1 MYDHGD
7 KISSEGGSQK
17 MWMFLILA
25 LFSGASAATVTGPRS
40 VYGKTGES
48 VSVPCSYEPGYEL
61 YPKCWCR
68 RFFHFCIAPILC
80 TNDTESW
87 VREGRVSIE
96 DDRTSRTFTVTLWS
110 LVPADAGRYCCK
122 VPKVLWFD
130 PCHATKLIVSAAV
143 PHMTGAGN
151 LAAEPRPGDRSRF
164 APSAPF
170 PTGFMEPP
178 VLSQLSTTYF
188 LLFLGAKVLVVLA
201 LGLGQLFTCYS
212 GGCLGV
218 TSPWWSHMHH
228 SHFATMDEHSWG
240 TFHGTVW
247 NVSHEDTS
255 TTSARPHCTGGMSAM
270 PGR

>member
-25 LFSGASAATVTGPRS
+25 LFSGEVPSSAPSQTRCPSLHVLSPVPCPAGASAATVTGPRS

-130 PCHATKLIVSAAV
+130 PCHATKLIVSAGTAPPAL
-143 PHMTGAGN
+143 PHGRSCQAPGA
-151 LAAEPRPGDRSRF
+151 AS
-164 APSAPF
+164 SAPL
-170 PTGFMEPP
+170 PAPP
-178 VLSQLSTTYF
+178 APPRRWPERGSVGMGHT
-188 LLFLGAKVLVVLA
+188 A
-201 LGLGQLFTCYS
+201 C
-212 GGCLGV
+212 
-218 TSPWWSHMHH
+218 
-228 SHFATMDEHSWG
+228 
-240 TFHGTVW
+240 
-247 NVSHEDTS
+247 
-255 TTSARPHCTGGMSAM
+255 ARM
-270 PGR
+270 PPG